1 MYRIE
6 PFHEGFNTLGSI
18 NVSRAQTKAS
28 QGCLNEAAMGRYGLS
43 RIEPSHAGFNPF
55 KRIS

>member
-6 PFHEGFNTLGSI
+6 PFHEGFNTLGSV

-43 RIEPSHAGFNPF
+43 LTHLNRYHEECATQ
-55 KRIS
+55 